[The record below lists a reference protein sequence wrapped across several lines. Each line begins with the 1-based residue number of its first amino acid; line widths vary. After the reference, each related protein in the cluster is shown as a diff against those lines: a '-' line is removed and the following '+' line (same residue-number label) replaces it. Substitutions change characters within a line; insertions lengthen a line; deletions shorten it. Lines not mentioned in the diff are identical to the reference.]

1 MNLAKIREN
10 RLTASSNCM
19 RKAKSSTSSIRFI
32 LSTSSAISIMRL
44 VAQGVKNFEFWH
56 EMQIYAFLTK
66 TEKMAAISPEKIRR
80 KQFLRLFA
88 KMFSFARKGV
98 AMNLRLCMEGAAS
111 CIDLEAVIVIKN
123 CPTLQHARKN

>member
-1 MNLAKIREN
+1 MNLVEIKEN

-56 EMQIYAFLTK
+56 ETQIYAFLAK
-66 TEKMAAISPEKIRR
+66 TEKMAAISPEKMWR

-88 KMFSFARKGV
+88 KMFSFTRKGGNNELEV
-98 AMNLRLCMEGAAS
+98 A
-111 CIDLEAVIVIKN
+111 
-123 CPTLQHARKN
+123 H